1 MKYLKIL
8 LALVLLSIETQAQK
22 IEDFTL
28 SSITDKSTFT
38 LSKSK
43 G

>member
-22 IEDFTL
+22 IGDT
-28 SSITDKSTFT
+28 SRITENY
-38 LSKSK
+38 
-43 G
+43 